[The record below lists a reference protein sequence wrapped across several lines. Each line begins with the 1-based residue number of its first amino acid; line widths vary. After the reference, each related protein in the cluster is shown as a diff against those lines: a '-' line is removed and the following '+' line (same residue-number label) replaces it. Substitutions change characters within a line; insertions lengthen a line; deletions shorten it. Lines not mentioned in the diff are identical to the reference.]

1 MPSRAETPRSRARVP
16 RSGPLGGPPAEKGI
30 SRYYRLYEL
39 LSGALREGTIS
50 AGSALPSE
58 PSLCVQYGVS
68 RTTVRRALERLE
80 LEGRICRRRG
90 SGTYARPQT
99 AASRHRLELH
109 ALAESLSALEARTS
123 LATPQTGPAEV
134 PEALRALDAGIGRS
148 GYRLDMVRRDRTGPV
163 EFTAAF
169 LLDGAGERLR
179 GSHVRASV
187 PRLLERLGL
196 PSVPVTWAIG
206 AVPAD
211 QAAARALEVPLGTPL
226 LRVRTVLAHRSGRP
240 TAVLECLCR
249 SDRLRV
255 RIVHAGRAPPA

>member
-1 MPSRAETPRSRARVP
+1 MSSRPETPRSRARAP
-16 RSGPLGGPPAEKGI
+16 RPGSLGAPPAEKGI

-39 LSGALREGTIS
+39 LSGALREGAIS
-50 AGSALPSE
+50 PGSALPSE

-90 SGTYARPQT
+90 SGTYARSQT
-99 AASRHRLELH
+99 APTRHRLELH
-109 ALAESLSALEARTS
+109 ALGDSLSALKARSS
-123 LATPQTGPAEV
+123 LFAPQTGPADV
-134 PEALRALDAGIGRS
+134 PDALRALGAGIGPS
-148 GYRLDMVRRDRTGPV
+148 GYRLDTVRRDRTGPV
-163 EFTAAF
+163 EFTAAY
-169 LLDGAGERLR
+169 LLDGAAERLR

-187 PRLLERLGL
+187 MGLLERLGL
-196 PSVPVTWAIG
+196 PSLPVAWAIG

-226 LRVRTVLAHRSGRP
+226 LRLRAVLADRGGRP
-240 TAVLECLCR
+240 TAVLESLCR

-255 RIVHAGRAPPA
+255 RIAHAGRAAA